1 MEFLD
6 IQMEFAL
13 SQKCSMAIIGESNYA
28 QKILSHMCCGFPLNG
43 RGIMPHRC
51 VCPPYVKIEQGG
63 FDCKKG
69 NELMCVDPTG
79 FKKGGDI
86 TRPLDDPSNML
97 GANYSLRDT
106 AFIRATNVHVHTDGF
121 DARYTPVTSI
131 AQVKNMVSTFVEKA
145 IRNSCAAYSEGPEKG
160 IFCSMHPKHR
170 TEGGSERSEGS
181 SRFLLSE
188 VLDHCTAAILSFF
201 SQALNF
207 GSSLW

>member
-69 NELMCVDPTG
+69 NELMCIDPSG
-79 FKKGGDI
+79 ERYGGDI
-86 TRPLDDPSNML
+86 TRPLDDPSNMM
-97 GANYSLRDT
+97 GANYSLKNN
-106 AFIRATNVHVHTDGF
+106 AFINS
-121 DARYTPVTSI
+121 TSI
-131 AQVKNMVSTFVEKA
+131 ELHIPGYSVGYSTRDSSDDIRIKESSFIKNVREILCAVYELKFLCE
-145 IRNSCAAYSEGPEKG
+145 NS
-160 IFCSMHPKHR
+160 
-170 TEGGSERSEGS
+170 
-181 SRFLLSE
+181 
-188 VLDHCTAAILSFF
+188 
-201 SQALNF
+201 
-207 GSSLW
+207 